1 MQNEEQ
7 NLFQQEMKGVQQ
19 LKPSDRLLVK
29 PEPEITPG
37 HIERRSAAMRE
48 FFKDQNHLSVQPVE
62 MLKSNDVLSFK
73 RPGIQ
78 DGVFRKL
85 RLGQYEIEARLDLHR
100 KTVEEARKEVFQFI
114 RDCGKFELRS
124 VIILHGK
131 GDRNE
136 NQEALLKSYV
146 AAWLPELPDVMAFH
160 SAQRHHGGTGAV
172 YVMLRKSE
180 RAKQENRER
189 HGLRGI

>member
-1 MQNEEQ
+1 MSGEEHD
-7 NLFQQEMKGVQQ
+7 LFAQEMQGVAR
-19 LKPSDRLLVK
+19 LKPSDRLFLAK
-29 PEPEITPG
+29 PREETPG
-37 HIERRSAAMRE
+37 LAERRSAAMRE
-48 FFKDQNHLSVQPVE
+48 FFRDRNHLTTQPVE

-85 RLGQYEIEARLDLHR
+85 RLGHYEIEARLDLHR
-100 KTVEEARKEVFQFI
+100 KSLEDARREVFQFI
-114 RDCGKFELRS
+114 RDCQKFELRS

-131 GDRNE
+131 GERNQ

-146 AAWLPELPDVMAFH
+146 AAWLPEMDEVMAFH
-160 SAQRHHGGTGAV
+160 SAQKHHGGTGAV
-172 YVMLRKSE
+172 YVMLRKGE
-180 RAKQENRER
+180 KAKQANRER